1 MLSARYSSKQ
11 QLFMPLAFAIINLT
25 NYGYQWFKPK
35 GKSLQVTSDIISKI
49 SSPLNGNSVA
59 KSINDHFE
67 SDYNID

>member
-1 MLSARYSSKQ
+1 M
-11 QLFMPLAFAIINLT
+11 AINGSNLME
-25 NYGYQWFKPK
+25 
-35 GKSLQVTSDIISKI
+35 KSLQVTSDIISKI